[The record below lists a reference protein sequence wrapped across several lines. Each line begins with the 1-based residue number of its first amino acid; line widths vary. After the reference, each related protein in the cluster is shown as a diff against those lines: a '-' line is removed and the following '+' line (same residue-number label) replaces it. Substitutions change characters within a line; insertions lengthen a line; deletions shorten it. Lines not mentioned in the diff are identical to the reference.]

1 MPSPTMIQ
9 TRMKAQAAGIFLFLA
24 AVPSFAAEI
33 ELRFDALERIISEQ
47 VFTQEGRKYV
57 RGTPATKCQFAYLE
71 KPRIGAENGLLRV
84 SARFSGRT
92 ALDLFG
98 GCIGLGDSFDLS
110 IAAIP
115 VVRNGAM
122 GFKNVKVSTT
132 KDSYYIRRVRAALTQ
147 SFSKD
152 VKIEVKDQ
160 ARRILEQTRE
170 GAAYKAE
177 MASFD
182 LTEVRVKPDALVL
195 VVDFKLVVH

>member
-1 MPSPTMIQ
+1 MIQ
-9 TRMKAQAAGIFLFLA
+9 TRMRALAAGTFLFLC

-47 VFTQEGRKYV
+47 VFTQDGRKYV

-71 KPRIGAENGLLRV
+71 KPRIGADNGLLRV

-98 GCIGLGDSFDLS
+98 GCIGLGDSFDLA
-110 IAAIP
+110 IAAVP
-115 VVRNGAM
+115 VVRSGAM
-122 GFKNVKVSTT
+122 GFKDVKVTTT
-132 KDSYYIRRVRAALTQ
+132 KDSYYIRRVRSALTA
-147 SFSKD
+147 SFAKD

-160 ARRILEQTRE
+160 ARKILEQTRE
-170 GAAYKAE
+170 GASYKAE

-182 LTEVRVKPDALVL
+182 LTQVRVNPDALVL

>member
-1 MPSPTMIQ
+1 MIQ

-24 AVPSFAAEI
+24 AVPSLAAEI

-47 VFTQEGRKYV
+47 VFTQDGRKYV

-71 KPRIGAENGLLRV
+71 KPRLGADNGLLKV

-110 IAAIP
+110 IAATP

-122 GFKNVKVSTT
+122 GFKDVKVSTT
-132 KDSYYIRRVRAALTQ
+132 KDSYYIRRVRTALTQ

-160 ARRILEQTRE
+160 ARKILEQACE
-170 GAAYKAE
+170 GATYKAE

-182 LTEVRVKPDALVL
+182 LTQVRVNPDALVL
-195 VVDFKLVVH
+195 VVEFNLVVH

>member
-1 MPSPTMIQ
+1 MRTLALLLI
-9 TRMKAQAAGIFLFLA
+9 A
-24 AVPSFAAEI
+24 AVPCFAAEI

-47 VFTQEGRKYV
+47 VFTQDGRKYV

-71 KPRIGAENGLLRV
+71 KPHIGADNGLLRV

-98 GCIGLGDSFDLS
+98 GCIGLGDSFDLT
-110 IAAIP
+110 IVAAP

-122 GFKNVKVSTT
+122 GFKDVKVTTT
-132 KDSYYIRRVRAALTQ
+132 KDSYYIRRVRAALKQ

-160 ARRILEQTRE
+160 ARKILEQTRE
-170 GAAYKAE
+170 GASYKAE

-182 LTEVRVKPDALVL
+182 LTQVHVNPDALVL

>member
-1 MPSPTMIQ
+1 M
-9 TRMKAQAAGIFLFLA
+9 RAGIFLFLA
-24 AVPSFAAEI
+24 AVPCWAAEI

-47 VFTQEGRKYV
+47 VFTQDGRKYV

-71 KPRIGAENGLLRV
+71 KPHIGADNGLLRV

-110 IAAIP
+110 IAATP

-122 GFKNVKVSTT
+122 GFKDVKVSTT
-132 KDSYYIRRVRAALTQ
+132 KDSYYIRRVRLALTR
-147 SFSKD
+147 SFDKD

-160 ARRILEQTRE
+160 ARKILEQTRE
-170 GAAYKAE
+170 GESYKAE

-182 LTEVRVKPDALVL
+182 LTQVRVNPDALVL
-195 VVDFKLVVH
+195 VVEFRLIVH

>member
-1 MPSPTMIQ
+1 MIQ
-9 TRMKAQAAGIFLFLA
+9 VSARAAGIFLFLA

-47 VFTQEGRKYV
+47 VFTQDGRKYV
-57 RGTPATKCQFAYLE
+57 RGTPATRCQFAYLE
-71 KPRIGAENGLLRV
+71 KPHIGADNGLLRV

-98 GCIGLGDSFDLS
+98 GCIGLGDSFDLT
-110 IAAIP
+110 IVAAP

-122 GFKNVKVSTT
+122 GFKDVKVTTT
-132 KDSYYIRRVRAALTQ
+132 KDSYYIRRVRSALTQ
-147 SFSKD
+147 SFTKD

-160 ARRILEQTRE
+160 ARKILEQTRE
-170 GAAYKAE
+170 GASYKAE

-182 LTEVRVKPDALVL
+182 LTQVRVNPDALVL
-195 VVDFKLVVH
+195 VVDFRLVVH